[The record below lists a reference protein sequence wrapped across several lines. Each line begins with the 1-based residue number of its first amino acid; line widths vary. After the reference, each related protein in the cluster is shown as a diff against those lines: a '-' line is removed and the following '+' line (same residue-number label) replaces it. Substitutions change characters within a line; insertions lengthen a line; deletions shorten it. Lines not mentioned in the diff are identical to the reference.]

1 MAHRLPMIE
10 KCPHC
15 ETGTAARRGK
25 RFNSKGEFTQWE
37 FTCRDCKSFWSI
49 RAGGDL
55 NLVPNDLAVIPVS
68 AIEPFPGLPE
78 NERLIRQ
85 VFSLYPRW
93 NRGQIGRA
101 LGRSREWVRQVL
113 MGITSAHIAPDL
125 ERFSNPTLNATCHG
139 CVSAAPS
146 GSRKRWTTRTLRCS
160 APCLNRRRGARSPP
174 VNRARRR
181 PWPQQRGVSGE
192 QGEAWRP
199 EGWGW
204 GWRPA

>member
-37 FTCRDCKSFWSI
+37 FTCRDCKAFWSI

-113 MGITSAHIAPDL
+113 VGITSAHIAPDL
-125 ERFSNPTLNATCHG
+125 ERFSKATFNATCHG
-139 CVSAAPS
+139 CVMALGS
-146 GSRKRWTTRTLRCS
+146 GEGVRCS
-160 APCLNRRRGARSPP
+160 IGIPEAVDNPDFAVLCAVFEPKEGGTQPP
-174 VNRARRR
+174 SEPDQAAAMATAARRER
-181 PWPQQRGVSGE
+181 RAGRGL
-192 QGEAWRP
+192 A
-199 EGWGW
+199 
-204 GWRPA
+204 A